1 MNVRNKVRI
10 ITAVVVLV
18 ASASSL
24 LAAEATVLSYGFAKA
39 EFFKGISG
47 TAVDAL
53 LAADSYLAN
62 KPDET
67 RFISG
72 FDTPNGYGDN
82 YGARVTGY
90 IIPPTSGDYD
100 FFLRSDDASQLFL
113 STSEKAPNP
122 AADTPIAFE
131 TGCCKAFLE
140 PGGDVTTVA
149 PIALVGGKKYAFL
162 AFVKEGGGGDFLQVA
177 MRKVGDPTPAASLK
191 PIGGKNLAVDVPANG
206 ATITISAQ
214 PANVTVTENRSA
226 TLKVVATASAP
237 GSASLPITYQW
248 QKNGVDIAGATA
260 STFVTSRLIVADTGA
275 KYAVALYTLGA
286 TNGSTTAT
294 VTVVTDTTPPVV
306 VSAGSLQNG
315 TATEVGVIFDEAVTA
330 ATATKLSNY
339 TLGSGTVTA
348 VRYVANSSGIDSL
361 EQGVV
366 LTVTGVT
373 LGQANVVNV
382 SGISDAKG
390 NVMKTAVKVPF
401 TASSFKWISIG
412 RVADFKPDAIAVNTN
427 EFNLISGGA
436 AYWNTSDDI
445 TMVYEEISGDF
456 DKKARIEYSD
466 PSSNWARSG
475 ISARESLN
483 KGAETT
489 DVGGDNPASRYQMV
503 IADPTTKF
511 DGTLANNSYETNR
524 RLNTGGATSSS
535 AGGGTPAYPNAWLRL
550 KRVGQLISMFRG
562 DDGVNWTFLG
572 KTDFGDPAVSD
583 TPLPVKLFVGPTF
596 GPENGNISDDAKKAT
611 WATRIRE
618 YGDASAPKPRGLA
631 TYTIGMN
638 FGSDENSGIL
648 SPDEVAGVS
657 YVAQGN
663 WNKIPGQSGTVEN
676 LVAENNGKAE
686 VSKVVVEFSSA
697 NLWASTGKG
706 EENNRFTGAD
716 ATLMTGYLDS
726 AAATTSHATITG
738 IPPALVSAG
747 YDVYVYALGG
757 VANGRG
763 GAYRVVDAAGNVLKD
778 YIRLQGIQNP
788 TSFVEVPAG
797 SKEYGIGNYVVF
809 RGLKSASITVEATTA
824 DGLGVGAPP
833 RAPINAIQITSAVQP
848 PRDYS
853 LALNFGTDQPSSSIA
868 SNVMAGVGFLA
879 QANWNNLAGSKGTN
893 VSKLVADLSGASVA
907 STATVS
913 WDSNN
918 TWASAGIGE
927 ENNKFS
933 GGDRTIFTGYLD
945 TTASS
950 TTAITIK
957 GLPTNLTSKGYDAVI
972 FMMGGVPNKGGGYR
986 VRDAASGAVLKDYVL
1001 IGGVTNTSS
1010 YIKASATAPGSAANT
1025 GNYVVFSGLNAASII
1040 IEASTAGGLGFGG
1053 SAFRA
1058 PINAVQLVSPA
1069 SAAPPS
1075 NVKVTVAR
1083 TGNSLSIGF
1092 SGVLQSADTITGPW
1106 ADVAGAANPLVVTP
1120 TGTSKYYRSR

>member
-1 MNVRNKVRI
+1 MNVRNKLRI
-10 ITAVVVLV
+10 ITAVAVLV

-24 LAAEATVLSYGFAKA
+24 FAAEAPVLSYGFAKA

-100 FFLRSDDASQLFL
+100 FFIRSDDASQLFL

-140 PGGDVTTVA
+140 PGAGDVTTAA

-191 PIGGKNLAVDVPANG
+191 PIGGKSLAVDVPANG

-214 PANVTVTENRSA
+214 PENVTVTENRAA

-286 TNGSTTAT
+286 TNGTIAAT

-315 TATEVGVIFDEAVTA
+315 AATEVGVIFDEAVTA

-348 VRYVANSSGIDSL
+348 VRYVANSSGIGSL

-373 LGQANVVNV
+373 PGQANVVTVN
-382 SGISDAKG
+382 GISDAKG
-390 NVMKTAVKVPF
+390 NVMKTAVSVPF
-401 TASSFKWISIG
+401 TASTFKWISIG
-412 RVADFKPDAIAVNTN
+412 RVAEFKPDAIAVNTN

-445 TMVYEEISGDF
+445 TMVYEEITGDF
-456 DKKARIEYSD
+456 DKKARVEYSD

-503 IADPTTKF
+503 LADPTTKF
-511 DGTLANNSYETNR
+511 DGTLANNGYETNR

-535 AGGGTPAYPNAWLRL
+535 AGGGVPAYPNAWLRL

-583 TPLPVKLFVGPTF
+583 TPLPAKLFVGPTF
-596 GPENGNISDDAKKAT
+596 GPENGNITDDAKKAT
-611 WATRIRE
+611 WATRIRQ
-618 YGDASAPKPRGLA
+618 YGDASVPKPRGLA

-663 WNKIPGQSGTVEN
+663 WNKILGQSGTVEN

-686 VSKVVVEFSSA
+686 VSKVVVEFTSN
-697 NLWASTGKG
+697 NLWASTGRG

-726 AAATTSHATITG
+726 AAATTTHAKITG
-738 IPPALVSAG
+738 IPAALVSAG

-757 VANGRG
+757 VASGRG
-763 GAYRVVDAAGNVLKD
+763 GAYRVVDAAGVVLKD
-778 YIRLQGIQNP
+778 YVRLQGIQNP

-797 SKEYGIGNYVVF
+797 SKEYGIGNYIVF

-824 DGLGVGAPP
+824 DGLGVGNPA
-833 RAPINAIQITSAVQP
+833 RAPINAIQIASAVQP
-848 PRDYS
+848 P
-853 LALNFGTDQPSSSIA
+853 
-868 SNVMAGVGFLA
+868 
-879 QANWNNLAGSKGTN
+879 
-893 VSKLVADLSGASVA
+893 
-907 STATVS
+907 ST
-913 WDSNN
+913 
-918 TWASAGIGE
+918 
-927 ENNKFS
+927 
-933 GGDRTIFTGYLD
+933 
-945 TTASS
+945 
-950 TTAITIK
+950 
-957 GLPTNLTSKGYDAVI
+957 
-972 FMMGGVPNKGGGYR
+972 
-986 VRDAASGAVLKDYVL
+986 
-1001 IGGVTNTSS
+1001 
-1010 YIKASATAPGSAANT
+1010 
-1025 GNYVVFSGLNAASII
+1025 
-1040 IEASTAGGLGFGG
+1040 
-1053 SAFRA
+1053 
-1058 PINAVQLVSPA
+1058 
-1069 SAAPPS
+1069 